1 MGKTDAQ
8 LNKEAIPF
16 KIFATNSVNIGL
28 YRDLIQLG
36 LPTYDLDYLVSFILC
51 IVTRESS

>member
-16 KIFATNSVNIGL
+16 KIFATNSINIGL
-28 YRDLIQLG
+28 YKDLIQSG
-36 LPTYDLDYLVSFILC
+36 LPTYDLD
-51 IVTRESS
+51 